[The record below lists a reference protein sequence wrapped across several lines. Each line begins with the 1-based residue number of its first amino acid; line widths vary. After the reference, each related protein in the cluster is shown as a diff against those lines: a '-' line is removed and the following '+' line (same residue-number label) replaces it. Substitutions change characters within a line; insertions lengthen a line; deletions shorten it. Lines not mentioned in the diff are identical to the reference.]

1 METLAVPQG
10 RFELSRFPVR
20 PQETLRAWDAAD
32 EYLLGYLDDA
42 QLLHSASRILILNDS
57 FGALACALSK
67 YPVISIS
74 DSYIAQ
80 QGLQLNLSQNQLDN
94 GSVEFRHSLMD
105 YGQIDQPYDLV
116 ILKVTKS
123 LGQLEDQ
130 LHRLRPYLTPSS
142 RIIAAGMVKGIHSST
157 LQLFE
162 KIIGETKTSLARKK
176 ARLIFA
182 QFDRALC
189 PPENSY
195 PKSYRLENTEY
206 QILNHANVF
215 SREKLDIGTRFLIE
229 NLPSDNRFK
238 QIVDLGCGNGIVG
251 LMAAAANPGATLH
264 FVDES
269 YMAVAS
275 AETNFNEAFPGRQA
289 IFRVTDC
296 LYGLTP
302 DSCDLILNNPPFH
315 QQNAIG
321 DFIAWQ
327 MFTEAKTTL
336 KTSGELWVIGNRHL
350 NYHAKLKKLFGNCT
364 TVASNSKFVILKA
377 IKR

>member
-10 RFELSRFPVR
+10 NFELSRFPAR
-20 PQETLRAWDAAD
+20 QQETLRAWDAAD
-32 EYLLGYLDDA
+32 EYLLNHLHDE
-42 QLLHSASRILILNDS
+42 QLLHPNSRILILNDS
-57 FGALACALSK
+57 FGTLACALSG
-67 YPVISIS
+67 YHTVSVS
-74 DSYIAQ
+74 DSFIAR
-80 QGLQLNLSQNQLDN
+80 QGMQLNLSQNQLDPD
-94 GSVEFRHSLMD
+94 SVEFRHSLMD
-105 YGQIDQPYDLV
+105 YGESGEAYDLV

-130 LHRLRPYLTPSS
+130 LHRIRPFLNQKSQ
-142 RIIAAGMVKGIHSST
+142 IIGAGMVKGIHTST

-162 KIIGETKTSLARKK
+162 TIIGQTQTSLARKK
-176 ARLIFA
+176 ARLIFSR
-182 QFDRALC
+182 FDPILS

-195 PKSYRLENTEY
+195 PRSYALENTEY

-229 NLPSDNRFK
+229 NIPADNRFQ

-251 LMAAAANPGATLH
+251 LMASAANPEATIH

-275 AETNFNEAFPGRQA
+275 AESNFNRAFPERSA
-289 IFRVTDC
+289 LFKVTDC
-296 LYGLTP
+296 LNGITL

-315 QQNAIG
+315 QQNTIG

-327 MFTEAKTTL
+327 MFTESKAVL
-336 KTSGELWVIGNRHL
+336 KQGGELWVIGNRHL
-350 NYHAKLKKLFGNCT
+350 NYHAKLKRLFGNCS
-364 TVASNSKFVILKA
+364 TVASNNKFVILKTV
-377 IKR
+377 KR